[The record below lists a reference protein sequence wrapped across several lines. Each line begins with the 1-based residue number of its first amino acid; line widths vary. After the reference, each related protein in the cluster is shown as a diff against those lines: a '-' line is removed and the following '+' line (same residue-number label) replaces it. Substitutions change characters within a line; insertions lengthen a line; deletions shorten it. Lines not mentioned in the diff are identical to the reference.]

1 MPGLQPG
8 GRGFK
13 SPLVHHPCSLIIS
26 FDFLFCKNVNIVEC
40 EPFTS
45 HGARGSEKHVE
56 EQQLVHV
63 EKKSGMVF
71 WICDE
76 CGFGYTEM
84 ETAQECERYC
94 KTYGIS
100 SYVITKKAV
109 LMPAN

>member
-1 MPGLQPG
+1 
-8 GRGFK
+8 
-13 SPLVHHPCSLIIS
+13 
-26 FDFLFCKNVNIVEC
+26 
-40 EPFTS
+40 
-45 HGARGSEKHVE
+45 
-56 EQQLVHV
+56 LVHV

-71 WICDE
+71 WVCDE
-76 CGFGYTEM
+76 CGFGYMEM